1 MTGGRHAFFV
11 GRFPRPEENGEHPAV
26 FLPGCLT
33 GKNGLWR
40 LREGGVPD
48 DPHGR
53 HAGNVPIPSPGY
65 GQAEWHY
72 RGTGNKAA
80 GVPGCRVFRMV
91 PMPSSVGYGLYRGS
105 DIEDEM
111 KRL

>member
-1 MTGGRHAFFV
+1 MLFLS
-11 GRFPRPEENGEHPAV
+11 AV
-26 FLPGCLT
+26 FPGRRKTESIRRFFSRGCLT
-33 GKNGLWR
+33 GKNGRWR

-48 DPHGR
+48 DTHGR
-53 HAGNVPIPSPGY
+53 
-65 GQAEWHY
+65 QAAWHY

-91 PMPSSVGYGLYRGS
+91 LMPSSVGHGLYRGS

>member
-1 MTGGRHAFFV
+1 MLFLS
-11 GRFPRPEENGEHPAV
+11 AV
-26 FLPGCLT
+26 FPGRRKTESIRRFFSRGCLT

-53 HAGNVPIPSPGY
+53 HAGNVPIPSPWY

>member
-1 MTGGRHAFFV
+1 MLFLS
-11 GRFPRPEENGEHPAV
+11 AV
-26 FLPGCLT
+26 FPGRRKTESIRRFFSRGCLT

-53 HAGNVPIPSPGY
+53 HAGNVLIPSPGY

-72 RGTGNKAA
+72 RGDGEQGGGRTRL
-80 GVPGCRVFRMV
+80 PGFPDGADAIQCRVRIV
-91 PMPSSVGYGLYRGS
+91 SRIGHR
-105 DIEDEM
+105 
-111 KRL
+111 R